1 MLENNG
7 ALVTEA
13 YIWTGELKMLSD
25 FQKSFLA
32 RGTGNKLFTE
42 QELFTELEAVRREIM
57 TMSIEAAKMA
67 VKIERDA
74 CALVV
79 DKMIEGLEGVDIPL
93 SVGVALEQAAEKIRN
108 RIPSQ
113 NQ

>member
-1 MLENNG
+1 MVKKNQF
-7 ALVTEA
+7 LVFVE
-13 YIWTGELKMLSD
+13 IKMLSD

-57 TMSIEAAKMA
+57 TMSIEAARMA

-74 CALVV
+74 CAMVV
-79 DKMIEGLEGVDIPL
+79 EQIIEDLDKAYTPTIINE
-93 SVGVALEQAAEKIRN
+93 ALQQAVEKIRN

>member
-1 MLENNG
+1 
-7 ALVTEA
+7 
-13 YIWTGELKMLSD
+13 MLSD

-42 QELFTELEAVRREIM
+42 QELTTELEAVRREIM
-57 TMSIEAAKMA
+57 TMSIEAARMA

-74 CALVV
+74 CAVV
-79 DKMIEGLEGVDIPL
+79 VEKYAEDYKGKPEEALFET
-93 SVGVALEQAAEKIRN
+93 VAELIRN

>member
-1 MLENNG
+1 M
-7 ALVTEA
+7 
-13 YIWTGELKMLSD
+13 MSD

-42 QELFTELEAVRREIM
+42 QELMTELEAVRREIM

-67 VKIERDA
+67 VKMERDA
-74 CALVV
+74 CALVCE
-79 DKMIEGLEGVDIPL
+79 DMIKGFEGVDAPI
-93 SVGVALEQAAEKIRN
+93 SIRVALEQAAEKIRN

>member
-1 MLENNG
+1 
-7 ALVTEA
+7 
-13 YIWTGELKMLSD
+13 MLSD

-42 QELFTELEAVRREIM
+42 QELTTELEAVRREIM

-74 CALVV
+74 CATVV
-79 DKMIEGLEGVDIPL
+79 EKMIEDLDGVDVPL
-93 SVGVALEQAAEKIRN
+93 VLGVALQQAVEKIRN

>member
-1 MLENNG
+1 M
-7 ALVTEA
+7 
-13 YIWTGELKMLSD
+13 ISD

-42 QELFTELEAVRREIM
+42 QELLTELEAVRREIM

-67 VKIERDA
+67 VKMERDA
-74 CALVV
+74 CALVCEN
-79 DKMIEGLEGVDIPL
+79 MIKDFEGVDAPI
-93 SVGVALEQAAEKIRN
+93 SIGVALEQAAEKIRN

>member
-1 MLENNG
+1 M
-7 ALVTEA
+7 
-13 YIWTGELKMLSD
+13 ISD

-42 QELFTELEAVRREIM
+42 QELMTELEAVRREIM

-67 VKIERDA
+67 VKMERDA

-79 DKMIEGLEGVDIPL
+79 EKMIEDLKGVDAPISL
-93 SVGVALEQAAEKIRN
+93 SVALEQAAEKIRN

>member
-1 MLENNG
+1 M
-7 ALVTEA
+7 
-13 YIWTGELKMLSD
+13 ISD

-42 QELFTELEAVRREIM
+42 QELMTELEAVRREIM

-67 VKIERDA
+67 VKMERDA

-79 DKMIEGLEGVDIPL
+79 EQMIEDLKGVDALISL
-93 SVGVALEQAAEKIRN
+93 SVALEQAAEKIRN

>member
-1 MLENNG
+1 
-7 ALVTEA
+7 
-13 YIWTGELKMLSD
+13 MLSD

-42 QELFTELEAVRREIM
+42 QELTTELEAVRREILAM
-57 TMSIEAAKMA
+57 ATEAARMA
-67 VKIERDA
+67 VKMERDA
-74 CALVV
+74 CAMVV
-79 DKMIEGLEGVDIPL
+79 EKYAENYKDKPESIAFEEI
-93 SVGVALEQAAEKIRN
+93 AELIRN

>member
-1 MLENNG
+1 
-7 ALVTEA
+7 
-13 YIWTGELKMLSD
+13 MLSD

-74 CALVV
+74 CAVV
-79 DKMIEGLEGVDIPL
+79 VEKMLEDLDGVDVPL
-93 SVGVALEQAAEKIRN
+93 ILGVALKNAAEKIRN

>member
-1 MLENNG
+1 
-7 ALVTEA
+7 
-13 YIWTGELKMLSD
+13 MLSD

-74 CALVV
+74 CAVV
-79 DKMIEGLEGVDIPL
+79 VEKMLEDLDGVDVPL
-93 SVGVALEQAAEKIRN
+93 ILGVALKDAAEKIRN

>member
-1 MLENNG
+1 M
-7 ALVTEA
+7 
-13 YIWTGELKMLSD
+13 ISD

-57 TMSIEAAKMA
+57 TMSIEAARMA

-74 CALVV
+74 CAMVV
-79 DKMIEGLEGVDIPL
+79 EKMIEDLDKAYTPTIINE
-93 SVGVALEQAAEKIRN
+93 ALQQAVEKIRN

>member
-1 MLENNG
+1 
-7 ALVTEA
+7 
-13 YIWTGELKMLSD
+13 MLSD

-57 TMSIEAAKMA
+57 TMSIEAARMA

-74 CALVV
+74 CAMVV
-79 DKMIEGLEGVDIPL
+79 EKMMEDLDGADVPQIL
-93 SVGVALEQAAEKIRN
+93 GVALKNAAEKIRN

>member
-1 MLENNG
+1 
-7 ALVTEA
+7 
-13 YIWTGELKMLSD
+13 MLSD

-57 TMSIEAAKMA
+57 TMATEAARMA

-74 CALVV
+74 CAMVV
-79 DKMIEGLEGVDIPL
+79 EKMIDGFDGVDVPL
-93 SVGVALEQAAEKIRN
+93 ILGVALKDAAEKIRN

>member
-1 MLENNG
+1 
-7 ALVTEA
+7 
-13 YIWTGELKMLSD
+13 MLSD

-57 TMSIEAAKMA
+57 TMSIEAARMA

-74 CALVV
+74 CAVV
-79 DKMIEGLEGVDIPL
+79 VEEMIKDLEGVDVPM
-93 SVGVALEQAAEKIRN
+93 SVGVALEKAAEKIRN